1 VARHDIVVIGASAGG
16 VDALQRLARDLPRDF
31 PAAVFVVLHMPP
43 YLKSVLPDMLD
54 REGPLRVSE
63 AGAGEPIE
71 EGRIY
76 IARPAFHLILDRGR
90 VQVSQGPKE
99 NGYRPSI
106 DVLFRSAARAYGP
119 RVIAV
124 TLSGLLDDGA
134 AGAIA
139 VKQRGG
145 LVVVQALEDAP
156 FPDMPRATL
165 QAVGTADYSVP
176 ISELAMLLAML
187 ARTSAPVEEAF
198 PTPLE
203 MQVEDDIAHGAES
216 DAQVSSLLG
225 EASAFSCPE
234 CGGVLWDLSGEGVQR
249 FRCQVGHAY
258 SAVHLFHAQE
268 ATLQQRLWA
277 AVRALREHALLA
289 RQIQQTSTRSEWP
302 SLAERFLETSVQS
315 DENASL
321 LTAMVETIGKP
332 ENEGA
337 ESRAEAGTARTR
349 RTRATDQRT

>member
-16 VDALQRLARDLPRDF
+16 VDALQRFVRDLPADF
-31 PAAVFVVLHMPP
+31 PAAVFVALHMPP
-43 YLKSVLPDMLD
+43 YLKTLLPEILD
-54 REGPLRVSE
+54 REGPLRATE
-63 AGAGEPIE
+63 AEDGEPIE
-71 EGRIY
+71 ERRIY
-76 IARPAFHLILDRGR
+76 VARAGSHLILDRGR
-90 VQVSQGPKE
+90 VRVSQGPKE
-99 NGYRPSI
+99 NGYRPSV

-119 RVIAV
+119 QVIAV

-145 LVVVQALEDAP
+145 IVVVQALDDAT

-165 QAVGTADYSVP
+165 EAVGTADYSVP

-187 ARTSAPVEEAF
+187 VRTSAPAEEAF
-198 PTPLE
+198 PLPLE

-216 DAQVSSLLG
+216 DAEVSSLLG
-225 EASAFSCPE
+225 DASAFSCPE
-234 CGGVLWDLSGEGVQR
+234 CGGVLWDLSTEDVQR
-249 FRCQVGHAY
+249 FRCQVGHAF

-268 ATLQQRLWA
+268 AKLQQRLWA

-289 RQIQQTSTRSEWP
+289 RQIQQASARGEWA
-302 SLAERFLETSVQS
+302 SLAERFLETSVEA

-321 LTAMVETIGKP
+321 LTAMVGTIGKP
-332 ENEGA
+332 EKEDEPA
-337 ESRAEAGTARTR
+337 SESGTARSRRAETR
-349 RTRATDQRT
+349 EETT

>member
-16 VDALQRLARDLPRDF
+16 VDALQRLARDLPADF
-31 PAAVFVVLHMPP
+31 PAAVFVVLHMLP
-43 YLKSVLPDMLD
+43 YLKSVLPEILD
-54 REGPLRVSE
+54 REGPLRATE
-63 AGAGEPIE
+63 AVDGEPIE
-71 EGRIY
+71 ERRIY
-76 IARPAFHLILDRGR
+76 VARAASHLIIDRGR
-90 VQVSQGPKE
+90 VRVSQGPKE
-99 NGYRPSI
+99 NGYRPSV

-119 RVIAV
+119 QVIAV

-145 LVVVQALEDAP
+145 IVVVQALDDAI

-165 QAVGTADYSVP
+165 RAVGTVDYSVP
-176 ISELAMLLAML
+176 ISELAMLLTML
-187 ARTSAPVEEAF
+187 TRTSAPAEESF
-198 PTPLE
+198 PIPLE

-225 EASAFSCPE
+225 DASPFSCPE
-234 CGGVLWDLSGEGVQR
+234 CGGVLWDLSGEDVQR

-258 SAVHLFHAQE
+258 SAIHLFHAQE
-268 ATLQQRLWA
+268 ANLQQRLWA

-289 RQIQQTSTRSEWP
+289 RQIQQASARSDWP
-302 SLAERFLETSVQS
+302 PLAERFLETSVQS
-315 DENASL
+315 DESASL

-332 ENEGA
+332 ENEG
-337 ESRAEAGTARTR
+337 ERAGAAGTARSGRAETR
-349 RTRATDQRT
+349 DETT

>member
-1 VARHDIVVIGASAGG
+1 MARHDIVVIGTSAGG
-16 VDALQRLARDLPRDF
+16 VDALQRLARDLPPDF

-43 YLKSVLPDMLD
+43 YLKTVLPDILD
-54 REGPLRVSE
+54 REGPLSASE
-63 AGAGEPIE
+63 AVEGEPVE

-76 IARPAFHLILDRGR
+76 VARPGSHLIVDRGHVR
-90 VQVSQGPKE
+90 VSQGPKE

-134 AGAIA
+134 AGAVA

-145 LVVVQALEDAP
+145 IVVVQTLDDAT

-187 ARTSAPVEEAF
+187 ARTSAPAEEAF

-216 DAQVSSLLG
+216 DAQVSALLG
-225 EASAFSCPE
+225 EASPFSCPE
-234 CGGVLWDLSGEGVQR
+234 CGGVLWDLSAEDVQR

-258 SAVHLFHAQE
+258 SAIHLFHAQQ

-289 RQIQQTSTRSEWP
+289 RQIQQSSARSDWP
-302 SLAERFLETSVQS
+302 SPAERFLDTSVQS

-321 LTAMVETIGKP
+321 LTAMVEAIGKP
-332 ENEGA
+332 DEEGEPA
-337 ESRAEAGTARTR
+337 KEAGTARAR
-349 RTRATDQRT
+349 RAERSNETT